1 MKGLEAI
8 ILLAYLLFVCCG
20 SQLLYRNIDKTTSEN
35 EAVVNRNS
43 VGNMGNVIPWNKS
56 LLNISRTL
64 NISF

>member
-8 ILLAYLLFVCCG
+8 ILLAYLLFICCG

-43 VGNMGNVIPWNKS
+43 VGNMGNVIP
-56 LLNISRTL
+56 
-64 NISF
+64 